1 MKKIKKLFKK
11 LLNSFLKISGI
22 LTILIIILGGYHGLQ
37 MFIHKEVKNV
47 LNDPAILVKIRPYM
61 IIDNKGSILLD
72 SGCFDIID
80 IKTEEKPLRI
90 IIIPKRQLNIAP
102 IITPIDP
109 MLPFNGNG
117 MIKANHGKG
126 RNWEY
131 NINNYGKEYCR
142 FRVEVIL

>member
-1 MKKIKKLFKK
+1 MKKEFKTAV
-11 LLNSFLKISGI
+11 N
-22 LTILIIILGGYHGLQ
+22 IIIIIAGVIGAIYTLQ
-37 MFIHKEVKNV
+37 MFIHKEVKDI
-47 LNDPAILVKIRPYM
+47 LNDPAVLAKIRPYM
-61 IIDNKGSILLD
+61 IVDTKGSIKLD
-72 SGCFDIID
+72 SGCFDLID

-109 MLPFNGNG
+109 IMPFNGNG
-117 MIKANHGKG
+117 MIKANHGRG